1 VNLLSRIRDWPAIK
15 ALFAYVWRIS
25 ARDQIL
31 LSIIA
36 AAVFLVDLVPLELQR
51 RITNAAVDKH
61 DFKIVIV
68 YCAAYAVCAAVLGG
82 LKFWMSVYR
91 GAVTESANRD
101 LRLDK
106 NLTGMTRA
114 GNQSSAEDEGVAISV
129 VVSEVE
135 AVGGFVASGLS
146 EPVLDAG
153 ILLSIFGYM
162 LVVQPWLALVALML
176 FVPQASFI
184 PLLQNSIN
192 RRTQRRITV
201 VRKLSVDIV
210 EGAQNKST
218 NRERAF
224 RRRVHRVFELNMEI
238 YRRKFGMNF
247 LMNLFYHF
255 GVAGVFLV
263 GSWQVL
269 KGETEIGTVVAFISG
284 LNRMNDPWG
293 DLVNYFRDLTNAAVK
308 YRLITRV
315 IDAHS
320 PAKVPS
326 AGIDR

>member
-1 VNLLSRIRDWPAIK
+1 VKLSGARNWPALK

-25 ARDQIL
+25 ARDQIC
-31 LSIIA
+31 LSILA

-101 LRLDK
+101 LRL
-106 NLTGMTRA
+106 NESLTGMTRA
-114 GNQSSAEDEGVAISV
+114 GSQSSTEDEGVAISV

-162 LVVQPWLALVALML
+162 LVVQPWLALVALLL
-176 FVPQASFI
+176 FVPQAGFI
-184 PLLQNSIN
+184 PLLQNAIN
-192 RRTQRRITV
+192 RRTQRRIQV
-201 VRKLSVDIV
+201 VRKLSVDIA
-210 EGAQNKST
+210 ESAQNKST
-218 NRERAF
+218 NRERTF
-224 RRRVHRVFELNMEI
+224 KRRVRRVYDLNMQI

-247 LMNLFYHF
+247 LMNLFYHL

-308 YRLITRV
+308 YQLITRV
-315 IDAHS
+315 IDGHS
-320 PAKVPS
+320 PAK
-326 AGIDR
+326 

>member
-1 VNLLSRIRDWPAIK
+1 MLSGMRDWPAVK
-15 ALFAYVWRIS
+15 TLFAYVWRIS
-25 ARDQIL
+25 ARAQII
-31 LSIIA
+31 LSIL
-36 AAVFLVDLVPLELQR
+36 AVLVFVIDLAPIELQR

-68 YCAAYAVCAAVLGG
+68 YCAAYAVCAVLLGV

-91 GAVTESANRD
+91 GAVSESANRD
-101 LRLDK
+101 LRLDE

-114 GNQSSAEDEGVAISV
+114 GSRSSTEDEGVAISV

-135 AVGGFVASGLS
+135 AVGGFVASSIS

-162 LVVQPWLALVALML
+162 LVVQPWLALVALVL
-176 FVPQASFI
+176 FVPQVSFI
-184 PLLQNSIN
+184 PLLQNAIN
-192 RRTQRRITV
+192 RRTQRRIKV

-210 EGAQNKST
+210 EGAQGKSAS
-218 NRERAF
+218 RERAF
-224 RRRVHRVFELNMEI
+224 KRRVRRVYDLNMQI

-247 LMNLFYHF
+247 LMNIFYHF
-255 GVAGVFLV
+255 GVVGIFMV

-269 KGETEIGTVVAFISG
+269 KGETEIGTVVAFIAG

-293 DLVNYFRDLTNAAVK
+293 DLVNYFRDMTNAAVK
-308 YRLITRV
+308 YRLIRRV
-315 IDAHS
+315 FDGHT
-320 PAKVPS
+320 PA
-326 AGIDR
+326 A

>member
-1 VNLLSRIRDWPAIK
+1 MKLLSGIRDWPALK
-15 ALFAYVWRIS
+15 ALFVYVWRVS
-25 ARDQIL
+25 ARAQII
-31 LSIIA
+31 LSIL
-36 AAVFLVDLVPLELQR
+36 AVLVFVIDLAPIELQR

-61 DFKIVIV
+61 DLKIVIL
-68 YCAAYAVCAAVLGG
+68 YCAAYAVCAVLLGA

-91 GAVTESANRD
+91 GAVTEGVNRD
-101 LRLDK
+101 LRLDE

-114 GNQSSAEDEGVAISV
+114 GSHSNTEDEGIAISV

-135 AVGGFVASGLS
+135 AVGGFVASSIS

-162 LVVQPWLALVALML
+162 LVVQPWLALVALVL
-176 FVPQASFI
+176 FVPQVSFI
-184 PLLQNSIN
+184 PLLQDAIN
-192 RRTQRRITV
+192 RRTQRRIKV

-210 EGAQNKST
+210 EGAQDKSAS
-218 NRERAF
+218 RERTF
-224 RRRVHRVFELNMEI
+224 KRRVRRVYELNMQI

-247 LMNLFYHF
+247 LMNIFYHF
-255 GVAGVFLV
+255 GVVGIFLV

-269 KGETEIGTVVAFISG
+269 KGETEIGTVVAFITG

-293 DLVNYFRDLTNAAVK
+293 DLVNYFRDMTNAAVK

-315 IDAHS
+315 IDGHT
-320 PAKVPS
+320 PA
-326 AGIDR
+326 A

>member
-1 VNLLSRIRDWPAIK
+1 MKLVSGVRDWSALK
-15 ALFAYVWRIS
+15 ALFAYVWRVS
-25 ARDQIL
+25 ARAQIW
-31 LSIIA
+31 LSVLA

-68 YCAAYAVCAAVLGG
+68 YCAAYAACAALLGG

-91 GAVTESANRD
+91 GAVSEAANRD
-101 LRLDK
+101 LRLDE

-114 GNQSSAEDEGVAISV
+114 GSESSTEDEGVAISV

-135 AVGGFVASGLS
+135 AVGGFVASAVS

-162 LVVQPWLALVALML
+162 LVVQPWLALVALVL

-184 PLLQNSIN
+184 PLLQGAIN
-192 RRTQRRITV
+192 RRTQRRIEV
-201 VRKLSVDIV
+201 VRKLSVDIA
-210 EGAQNKST
+210 ESSQDKNT
-218 NRERAF
+218 NRESTF
-224 RRRVHRVFELNMEI
+224 KRRVRRVYDLNMQI

-269 KGETEIGTVVAFISG
+269 KGETQIGTVVAFISG

-315 IDAHS
+315 IDAQS
-320 PAKVPS
+320 PA
-326 AGIDR
+326 R

>member
-1 VNLLSRIRDWPAIK
+1 LK

-31 LSIIA
+31 LSILA

-68 YCAAYAVCAAVLGG
+68 YCAAYAVCAALLGG

-91 GAVTESANRD
+91 GAVTEAANRD
-101 LRLDK
+101 LRLDE
-106 NLTGMTRA
+106 NLTGMIRT
-114 GNQSSAEDEGVAISV
+114 GNRSSAEDEGVAISV

-192 RRTQRRITV
+192 RRTQRRIKV
-201 VRKLSVDIV
+201 VRNLSVDIV
-210 EGAQNKST
+210 EGAKSKST
-218 NRERAF
+218 NRERTF
-224 RRRVHRVFELNMEI
+224 KRRVLRVYELNMQI

-247 LMNLFYHF
+247 LMNIFYHL

-263 GSWQVL
+263 GSWQVI

-315 IDAHS
+315 IDGHS
-320 PAKVPS
+320 PAK
-326 AGIDR
+326 